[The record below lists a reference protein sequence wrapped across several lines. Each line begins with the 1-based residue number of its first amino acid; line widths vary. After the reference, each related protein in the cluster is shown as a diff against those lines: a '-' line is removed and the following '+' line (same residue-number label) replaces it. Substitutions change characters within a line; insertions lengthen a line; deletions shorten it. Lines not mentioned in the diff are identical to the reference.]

1 MLNTWLRLL
10 YKSKIPVY
18 NVFERVW
25 VCCFV
30 LQIDRTAFIVLLITQ
45 EEKDKTYWRN
55 LLYHILV

>member
-1 MLNTWLRLL
+1 MLSAWLRLL

-18 NVFERVW
+18 NIFERVW
-25 VCCFV
+25 VCLFCFV

-55 LLYHILV
+55 L